1 MWDGLSGIGK
11 RKYRGR
17 TVCGFC
23 GTFTDTKKLSQ
34 RKERGRVIGM
44 VRIRINGEEK
54 LYEEGI
60 KYEIIAKEYQHLYQ
74 EPIALVFVDG
84 KIKELMKRVDR
95 DCELGFATYGDAI
108 GHKTYVRSAIM
119 LLMKAIKD
127 VAGFEVAAATK
138 VEFAIGAGY
147 YCRLKDGFS
156 LDNKQIAQIKQRM
169 RELVDA
175 DLSITK
181 KAYPV
186 EEALALF
193 EKYHM
198 MDKVKLFRYRRSST
212 INVYCMGDYFDYY
225 YGFML
230 PSTGYIECFDLLEYE
245 DGMILLLP
253 EQEVPDKLPVFE
265 PRQKLFQTL
274 LQTCR
279 WGEQI
284 GIDTVGD
291 LNDKICEGNIADMIL
306 VQEALQERRIG
317 EIARDIARREGV
329 KFVMIAGPSSSG
341 KTTFAHRLSIQ
352 LRTYG
357 LRPHPIGLDNYYVNH
372 DSTPRDEDGNPD
384 FECIEALDVE
394 QFNRDMKALLAGE
407 TVELPTFN
415 FKTGRREYNGKVTT
429 LGEEDILVI
438 EGIHGLNEKMSY
450 SLPAES
456 KYKIYISAL
465 TCLNVDEHNRI
476 PTTDSRLLRRLVR
489 DARTR
494 GASAKRTIEMWQSVR
509 RGEEKYIFPFQEQA
523 DAMFNSA
530 MIYELAVLKQYAEPL
545 LFSIEKGEPEYYEAK
560 RLLKFLEYFLGVS
573 SETLPNNSLCR
584 EFVGGS
590 CFE

>member
-1 MWDGLSGIGK
+1 M
-11 RKYRGR
+11 
-17 TVCGFC
+17 
-23 GTFTDTKKLSQ
+23 
-34 RKERGRVIGM
+34 IGM

-60 KYEIIAKEYQHLYQ
+60 KYEIIAKEYQHLYR
-74 EPIALVFVDG
+74 ETIALVFVDG
-84 KIKELMKRVDR
+84 KIKELMKRVDK

-127 VAGFEVAAATK
+127 VAGFEVAAAVK

-156 LDNKQIAQIKQRM
+156 LDSKQIAQIKQRM
-169 RELVDA
+169 QELVDA

-181 KAYPV
+181 KAYPA

-225 YGFML
+225 YGYML

-253 EQEVPDKLPVFE
+253 EQDAPDKLPVFE

-394 QFNRDMKALLAGE
+394 QFNQDMKALLAGE
-407 TVELPTFN
+407 SVELPTFN

-450 SLPAES
+450 SLPAEC

-530 MIYELAVLKQYAEPL
+530 LIYELAVLKQYAEPL
-545 LFSIEKGEPEYYEAK
+545 LFSIDKGEPEYYEAK

>member
-1 MWDGLSGIGK
+1 MV
-11 RKYRGR
+11 
-17 TVCGFC
+17 T
-23 GTFTDTKKLSQ
+23 
-34 RKERGRVIGM
+34 GM
-44 VRIRINGEEK
+44 VRIHIDGKEK

-60 KYEIIAKEYQHLYQ
+60 KYEIIAKEYQHLYK
-74 EPIALVFVDG
+74 EPIALVIING
-84 KIKELMKRVDR
+84 KIRELMKRVDR
-95 DCELGFATYGDAI
+95 DCELTFATYGDAI

-127 VAGFEVAAATK
+127 IAGYETAAETK

-147 YCRLKDGFS
+147 YCRFRKGFS
-156 LDNKQIAQIKQRM
+156 LDEKQIVRVKERM
-169 RELVDA
+169 QELVEA
-175 DLSITK
+175 DLAITK
-181 KAYPV
+181 KAYPA
-186 EEALALF
+186 EEAIALF
-193 EKYHM
+193 KKYGM
-198 MDKVKLFRYRRSST
+198 NDKVKLFRYRRSST
-212 INVYCMGDYFDYY
+212 INVYCLGDYYDYY
-225 YGFML
+225 YGYML
-230 PSTGYIECFDLLEYE
+230 PSTGYISCFDLLPYE
-245 DGMILLLP
+245 NGLILLLP
-253 EQEVPDKLPVFE
+253 EKEEPEKLPVFE
-265 PRQKLFQTL
+265 PRKKLFQTL
-274 LQTCR
+274 MQAGQ
-279 WGEQI
+279 WVEEI

-291 LNDKICEGNIADMIL
+291 LNDQICEGNIADMIL

-341 KTTFAHRLSIQ
+341 KTTFSHRLSIQ

-357 LRPHPIGLDNYYVNH
+357 MRPHTIGLDNYYLNH
-372 DSTPRDEDGNPD
+372 DSTPLDEDGNPD
-384 FECIEALDVE
+384 YECLEALDVE
-394 QFNRDMKALLAGE
+394 QFNQDMAELLAGKS
-407 TVELPTFN
+407 VELPTFN
-415 FKTGRREYNGKVTT
+415 FKTGKREYNGRTVK
-429 LGEEDILVI
+429 LGPDDILVI
-438 EGIHGLNEKMSY
+438 EGIHGLNEKMSH

-476 PTTDSRLLRRLVR
+476 PTTDGRLLRRMVR

-494 GASAKRTIEMWQSVR
+494 GASAQRTIEMWASVR

-530 MIYELAVLKQYAEPL
+530 LVYELAVLKQYAEPL
-545 LFSIEKGEPEYYEAK
+545 LFSIKKGEPEYHEAK

-573 SETLPNNSLCR
+573 SEELPKNSLCR